1 MLIIDSLLEADEVQ
15 SYRQILATL
24 PWQDGS
30 KTAIG
35 MAAAVKRNAQA
46 DTNDATLRQL
56 ANRLLARLG
65 ETKELVSAA
74 LPLHIFP
81 PCFNRYQDQDEYG
94 WHVDAAIMRLPN
106 SHQVMRSDLSMTVFL
121 SEPEEYDGGE
131 LLITTEFG
139 ELPVKLPAGHA
150 VLYPSSSVH
159 KVCAVTKGTRFA
171 AITWL
176 QSMIADHSLRQTLQQ
191 LDQTIQSLMVNQRA
205 NRQELDQLHNVY
217 HNLVRQFSQL

>member
-1 MLIIDSLLEADEVQ
+1 MLIIDNLLSSDEVD
-15 SYRQILATL
+15 SFRQTLATL
-24 PWQDGS
+24 PWQDGT
-30 KTAIG
+30 KTAMG
-35 MAAAVKRNAQA
+35 MASTVKRNTQA
-46 DTNDATLRQL
+46 DSNDATLRQL

-81 PCFNRYQDQDEYG
+81 PCFNRYQQQDEYG
-94 WHVDAAIMRLPN
+94 WHVDAAIMRFPHN
-106 SHQVMRSDLSMTVFL
+106 NQVMRSDLSMTVFL
-121 SEPEEYDGGE
+121 SEPEEYVGGE
-131 LLITTEFG
+131 LVINTEFG
-139 ELPVKLPAGHA
+139 EQRLKLPAGHA

-159 KVCAVTKGTRFA
+159 KVCAVTQGTRFA

-176 QSMIADHSLRQTLQQ
+176 QSMIADHSLRQSLQQ
-191 LDQTIQSLMVNQRA
+191 LDSTIQSLMENQTA